1 MSTTNVHTIHLKL
14 IIAVLL
20 LFALLS
26 LPSCSLFQSQ
36 DKHLTH
42 VRGRVTIEGETD
54 YSGIHVQ
61 VQYGTSYGPVVLA
74 ATMTNDSG
82 YFDMEYVPFVPEQVK
97 FEVFASKDG
106 YSFSRRNF
114 AIYFGYDGSPFV
126 FNDMQLHGQ
135 KKMMFEWAW
144 KEGDGSSFVG
154 VETGQGTVYSYVADT
169 SRNWR
174 YSFGPDNDNGSQIS
188 FRDNDVH
195 SAMVFCYQRLVDAG
209 LVPLVSVA
217 SVPTTGGCRNCGM
230 TMQVGHTYIVQTE
243 HGYAKFHVISLG
255 NAE

>member
-1 MSTTNVHTIHLKL
+1 MTTTRLKTKHLKT
-14 IIAVLL
+14 IVPVLL
-20 LFALLS
+20 LFSVLALS
-26 LPSCSLFQSQ
+26 SCALFQPPN
-36 DKHLTH
+36 KYTTE
-42 VRGRVTIEGETD
+42 VRGRVTIEGTTD
-54 YSGIHVQ
+54 YSAINVK
-61 VQYGTSYGPVVLA
+61 VQYGTSDGPVVLA
-74 ATMTNDSG
+74 STMTDGSG
-82 YFDMEYVPFVPEQVK
+82 HFDMEYVPFAPEQVE

-126 FNDMQLHGQ
+126 FNDMQLHAQ

-154 VETGQGTVYSYVADT
+154 AETGQGTVYSYVADT
-169 SRNWR
+169 SRNWH

-188 FRDNDVH
+188 FRDNDIQL
-195 SAMVFCYQRLVDAG
+195 AMVFSNQRLVDAG

-217 SVPTTGGCRNCGM
+217 SVPTTGGCRFCGIK
-230 TMQVGHTYIVQTE
+230 MQVGHTYIVQTE